1 MTTQQEVYESTTS
14 FSGLAKRIQS
24 AQRIVVTTH
33 RKPDGDAI
41 GSVVGL
47 CRGLQSI
54 GKDVTNIF
62 IGPIEHGLQLAS
74 GNMEL
79 NLLEEVGLPKEEPDL
94 IIVADTGAW
103 TQLEALE
110 KWLRDRK
117 DLVVGLDHHANG
129 DDVARDRIVDI
140 SAAACTQ
147 VVMELFEEM
156 GISLGSGSNS
166 VAEALFIGL
175 GTDTGWFRFSNA
187 DARCFA
193 DASRLL
199 EHNIDRYQL
208 YRTLE
213 ETARPARMELLQRML
228 SSIEYVD
235 SVAIM
240 CLRSTDFQETNGSSL
255 DLVGLVNTP
264 MVIENIQASVLLTDT
279 DPTVTKMSFRSKPS
293 MPEDPNTL
301 IDVNKLAN
309 KFDGGGHVHAA
320 GARVFSPLEDVKAQL
335 IELLQKM

>member
-1 MTTQQEVYESTTS
+1 MTTQANVYESTTS
-14 FSGLAKRIQS
+14 FSGLARRITN
-24 AQRIVVTTH
+24 AQRIIVTTH

-41 GSVVGL
+41 GSVIGL

-54 GKDVTNIF
+54 GKDATNLF
-62 IGPIEHGLQLAS
+62 IGPIEHGLRLAA
-74 GNMEL
+74 GDCEL
-79 NLLEEVGLPKEEPDL
+79 NILDEVGLPEEEPDL

-103 TQLEALE
+103 SQLEALE
-110 KWLRDRK
+110 KWLRERK
-117 DLVVGLDHHANG
+117 EIVIGMDHHANG
-129 DDVARDRIVDI
+129 DEVAADRVVDT

-156 GISLGSGSNS
+156 GISLGSGRNS

-199 EHNIDRYQL
+199 EHNINRYEL

-228 SSIEYVD
+228 ASIEYVGP
-235 SVAIM
+235 VAIM
-240 CLRSTDFQETNGSSL
+240 CLRSTDFQETNGSST
-255 DLVGLVNTP
+255 DLIGLVNTP
-264 MVIENIQASVLLTDT
+264 MILENIQAAVLLTDS
-279 DPTVTKMSFRSKPS
+279 DPTVTKISFRSKPS
-293 MPEDPNTL
+293 MPGAPITL

-309 KFDGGGHVHAA
+309 NFEGGGHVHAA

-335 IELLQKM
+335 IELLQEL